1 MKGNDSWGKNV
12 LVRRFSFRVQHVKLR
27 DPQLKTTNEERGT
40 LFDRALGRFLVGE
53 GDVHFISYFDAQC
66 FGRAR

>member
-1 MKGNDSWGKNV
+1 MG
-12 LVRRFSFRVQHVKLR
+12 
-27 DPQLKTTNEERGT
+27 EERARSAFLVPRSACLVAQSAT
-40 LFDRALGRFLVGE
+40 QRTPEEREALFDWALGRFLVGE